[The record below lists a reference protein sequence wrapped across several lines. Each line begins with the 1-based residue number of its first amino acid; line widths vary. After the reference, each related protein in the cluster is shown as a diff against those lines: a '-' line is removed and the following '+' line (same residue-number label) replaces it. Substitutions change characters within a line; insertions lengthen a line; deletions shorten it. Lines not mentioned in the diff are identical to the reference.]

1 MYRMSEVLHAWGHC
15 DPASL
20 CSYAMAERARVSS
33 YSHTGTHGGAGVEA
47 SPPGSESRSV
57 STAHRGLKL
66 CDSLGH
72 ILAQEKGLF
81 KGPLSIIYTK
91 SGTQNMAS

>member
-1 MYRMSEVLHAWGHC
+1 
-15 DPASL
+15 
-20 CSYAMAERARVSS
+20 MAERARVSS
-33 YSHTGTHGGAGVEA
+33 YSHTGAHGGAGVEA
-47 SPPGSESRSV
+47 SPPGSESRSL

-72 ILAQEKGLF
+72 ISAQVKGLF